1 MVTTPLDDPSVKP
14 DDLIDY
20 PCKICGGTLPRVTH
34 HWIATTQQWMHP
46 AVHDRCA
53 TAWEKQKAAPKTT
66 KHAVPERFAHFDAT
80 RANAEAVRLCGEFSP
95 ESKVKTL
102 ALIGGPGKGKS
113 RLLWATVAGFFAEL
127 GHGWVEHF
135 EFENL
140 MAEYDKADL
149 VKVTQSRYVLV
160 DDIGSIDCYG
170 RERAGLQA
178 ALRSRI
184 KSNERWTFL
193 TIDRLENFDPD
204 LGRILKDRAISMLIE

>member
-1 MVTTPLDDPSVKP
+1 MVTTPLDKP

-20 PCKICGGTLPRVTH
+20 PCKLCGGKLPRVKH
-34 HWIATTQQWMHP
+34 HWIATTGQWAH
-46 AVHDRCA
+46 ATVHERCA
-53 TAWEKQKAAPKTT
+53 DAWSKGQQETQKK
-66 KHAVPERFAHFDAT
+66 KGYAVPERFAHFDAT
-80 RANAEAVRLCGEFSP
+80 RANAEAVSLCGTFSP

-102 ALIGGPGKGKS
+102 ALIGAPGKGKS
-113 RLLWATVAGFFAEL
+113 RLIWAAVQGFFAEL
-127 GHGWVEHF
+127 GHGWVEAF

-184 KSNERWTFL
+184 KSGEKWTFL

-204 LGRILKDRAISMLIE
+204 LGRILKERAISMLLD